1 MKKNYSLF
9 LTFVFPEKRRK
20 GERKRK
26 GGKKRY
32 VTNLE
37 TRLIRR
43 RRVSDSFFPL
53 PLFRRL
59 ALIESTIERTRL
71 AKLLLTNI
79 YTGPM
84 TQMATS
90 NRWKRNRGERGRIR
104 NTWNRE
110 VNRTTRTFVSV
121 RKGQRIAEGR
131 RRWWWWKR
139 AKNIDHLPDE
149 PSSLDFIESIKH
161 TVPYVV
167 LIALTFF
174 LFYHRT
180 RRGRKKS
187 ISRIFRNET
196 KMKEEEEE
204 EEEE

>member
-1 MKKNYSLF
+1 M
-9 LTFVFPEKRRK
+9 
-20 GERKRK
+20 
-26 GGKKRY
+26 
-32 VTNLE
+32 
-37 TRLIRR
+37 
-43 RRVSDSFFPL
+43 
-53 PLFRRL
+53 
-59 ALIESTIERTRL
+59 
-71 AKLLLTNI
+71 
-79 YTGPM
+79 
-84 TQMATS
+84 
-90 NRWKRNRGERGRIR
+90 
-104 NTWNRE
+104 
-110 VNRTTRTFVSV
+110 NRTTRTFVSV